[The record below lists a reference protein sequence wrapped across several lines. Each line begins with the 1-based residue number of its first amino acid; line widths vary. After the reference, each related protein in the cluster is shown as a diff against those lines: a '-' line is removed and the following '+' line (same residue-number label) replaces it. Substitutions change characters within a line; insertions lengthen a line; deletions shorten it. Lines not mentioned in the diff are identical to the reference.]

1 MQDWQNTVHTFEFL
15 VSCSIVSRDAVK
27 TDYKKGDKAEAP
39 TYNNDPVGYNQ
50 FLRFEKNGIAKLV
63 SSKLIKAETEEKE
76 EKKEDKKEKKNNK

>member
-63 SSKLIKAETEEKE
+63 SSKLVKADTE
-76 EKKEDKKEKKNNK
+76 EKKEKKINK